1 MRQMILMLSVLS
13 LSVLSIASA
22 ACSVDLRG
30 EGIVLREEKRFVING
45 PADVSLRTFD
55 GSIQLKS
62 WDRNE
67 VLVEMERRGPDE
79 QSAKSLV
86 VNTSQEGNRI
96 VVDVPAPPDRREG
109 IHIGSSRSPSISL
122 VVTAPRMVTVDAR
135 TGDGSITA
143 DDLAGTVTL
152 NSGDGS
158 IRTRRIEGNLR
169 ARTGDGSIAITDAAG
184 RVEADSGDGSIE
196 LGGRFDAIDVR
207 TGDGSVRLDVVDG
220 SVLKGDWSVST
231 GDGSITVRL
240 PRNLDADLDAHTGD
254 GGVHADGVP
263 GNVEKTDNDDP
274 GSLKAQIGKGGRTLR
289 LRSGDGSINISR

>member
-30 EGIVLREEKRFVING
+30 EGIVLREEKRFVVNG

-152 NSGDGS
+152 NSADGS
-158 IRTRRIEGNLR
+158 IRTRRLEGTLR
-169 ARTGDGSIAITDAAG
+169 RDWEGTGDLSTEDL
-184 RVEADSGDGSIE
+184 RVSMKRYRSFLEGL
-196 LGGRFDAIDVR
+196 LG
-207 TGDGSVRLDVVDG
+207 LE
-220 SVLKGDWSVST
+220 
-231 GDGSITVRL
+231 
-240 PRNLDADLDAHTGD
+240 P
-254 GGVHADGVP
+254 
-263 GNVEKTDNDDP
+263 
-274 GSLKAQIGKGGRTLR
+274 
-289 LRSGDGSINISR
+289 